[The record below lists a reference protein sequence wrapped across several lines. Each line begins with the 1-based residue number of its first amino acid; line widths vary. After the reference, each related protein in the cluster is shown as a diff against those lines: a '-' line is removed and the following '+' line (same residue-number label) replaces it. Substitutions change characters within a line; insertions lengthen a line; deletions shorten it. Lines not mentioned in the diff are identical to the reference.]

1 MKCDPVLKV
10 KNNVVEFRNN
20 SGISSALMGRLVKKC
35 KEHGISAIFPF
46 PIEKIIVQNWV
57 NLKCRYGCS
66 KYGTSWCCPPATPD
80 PEKARAILS
89 EYTTALLLTGQRQC
103 ADFYLDNCR
112 KRTGMVRYWKGILS
126 AERMLFL
133 EGYYKAFAL
142 VSGVCSL
149 CKKCAY
155 PDPCR
160 FPQEKR
166 PMIESFSIDVIG
178 TIRNLGTTSHVAIN
192 TGDVFN
198 YYGIILLE

>member
-1 MKCDPVLKV
+1 MKCDPVLEVNK
-10 KNNVVEFRNN
+10 KVVEFRSH
-20 SGISSALMGRLVKKC
+20 SGISSALMGRLLKKC
-35 KEHGISAIFPF
+35 QEHGISSIFPF
-46 PIEKIIVQNWV
+46 PIEKIIVKDWV
-57 NLKCRYGCS
+57 NMKCRYGCS
-66 KYGTSWCCPPATPD
+66 KFGTSWCCPPATPEPD
-80 PEKARAILS
+80 KARAILS
-89 EYTTALLLTGQRQC
+89 EYTTALLLTGNRQC

-126 AERMLFL
+126 AERLLFL

-155 PDPCR
+155 PEPCR

-178 TIRNLGTTSHVAIN
+178 TLRNLGAASHVAVS
-192 TGDVFN
+192 TGDVFK